1 MSFDGYEG
9 IPPQLPSSV
18 VSVFDD
24 YDVTPP
30 QLPST
35 VLSVL
40 DRSGPPPKVLMVSET
55 EQLPPLCQMTLKKYI
70 RVFLDIYTIFF
81 IGVII
86 FDFNF
91 KSYGILKQN

>member
-9 IPPQLPSSV
+9 TPPQLPSSV

-24 YDVTPP
+24 YDVTLP

-40 DRSGPPPKVLMVSET
+40 ETSGPLPKELMVSET
-55 EQLPPLCQMTLKKYI
+55 EQLSTLRDEINMAWMYS
-70 RVFLDIYTIFF
+70 FLPDKHFQSTTH
-81 IGVII
+81 
-86 FDFNF
+86 
-91 KSYGILKQN
+91 QN

>member
-9 IPPQLPSSV
+9 TPPQLPSSV

-30 QLPST
+30 QFPST

-40 DRSGPPPKVLMVSET
+40 DRSGPPPKVLMVSEK
-55 EQLPPLCQMTLKKYI
+55 EKLPPLDASNDPYKL
-70 RVFLDIYTIFF
+70 
-81 IGVII
+81 
-86 FDFNF
+86 
-91 KSYGILKQN
+91 LKQLTLNQNIS

>member
-9 IPPQLPSSV
+9 TPPQLPSSV

-30 QLPST
+30 QLPSM

-55 EQLPPLCQMTLKKYI
+55 EQLPPPGESL
-70 RVFLDIYTIFF
+70 IF
-81 IGVII
+81 
-86 FDFNF
+86 
-91 KSYGILKQN
+91 Q